1 MPQIAYDFEA
11 NGGEHRTCE
20 RCGSPAPSPEKSK
33 QRVSDEHLSQTLA
46 TTIGEL
52 ERDGELVVTSPSIAP
67 LADRLAEAA
76 LGVVSSTGLSTTEM
90 VGVRSLILHAVAD
103 KRFFDWEMP
112 TLTGFT
118 AEEFERIAAKLPRD

>member
-1 MPQIAYDFEA
+1 M
-11 NGGEHRTCE
+11 
-20 RCGSPAPSPEKSK
+20 
-33 QRVSDEHLSQTLA
+33 SDEHLSRTLA
-46 TTIGEL
+46 MTIGEL
-52 ERDGELVVTSPSIAP
+52 ERDGDLVVTSPSIAP

-76 LGVVSSTGLSTTEM
+76 LGVVPNTGLSLTEM

-118 AEEFERIAAKLPRD
+118 ADDFERIAAKLPRE